1 MIYVIS
7 DLHGYSPEDFEQ
19 LLGIAG
25 FSDRDFCF
33 ILGDVI
39 DRGEEGAQL
48 LEWLL
53 YQPNVELI
61 LGNHEA
67 MLLSCD
73 FLINEITEASLATL
87 TAEQMECLM
96 HWKENGAEPTLKGL
110 LALDSETRADILE
123 YLREA
128 PLYEE
133 VEAGGKNY
141 VLTHSG
147 LGNFSSDKELSEYD
161 ESDLLWNRPLP
172 DDKYYTDRITVFG
185 HTPTH
190 YYGQEHKG
198 KILVTDTWIDIDTGA
213 SSGLAPT
220 LLRLDDMKTFI
231 LD

>member
-7 DLHGYSPEDFEQ
+7 DLHGYSPDDLEE
-19 LLGIAG
+19 LLSSAG
-25 FSDRDFCF
+25 FSERDFCF

-39 DRGEEGAQL
+39 DRGEDGARL

-61 LGNHEA
+61 LGNHES

-73 FLINEITEASLATL
+73 FLFNEITEDSLAGL
-87 TAEQMECLM
+87 TEEQMECLM

-110 LALDSETRADILE
+110 LTLDAETRADILE
-123 YLREA
+123 YIREA

-133 VEAGGKNY
+133 VEADGKNY

-147 LGNFSSDKELSEYD
+147 LGNFSPDKELSEYD
-161 ESDLLWNRPLP
+161 ERDLLWNRPSP
-172 DDKYYTDRITVFG
+172 DDKYYEDKITVFG

-213 SSGLAPT
+213 ACGLSPT